1 METIKISV
9 DSDILEQ
16 VRLVLRP
23 YGLTPEDAV
32 VLFLNYCVNPETRLE
47 AIELLL
53 KWKKEQETT
62 SSLHST
68 LDPL

>member
-9 DSDILEQ
+9 DSDLLEQ

-32 VLFLNYCVNPETRLE
+32 VLFLNYCVNPETQQE
-47 AIELLL
+47 AIGLLL
-53 KWKKEQETT
+53 RWKKEQDTT

-68 LDPL
+68 FDPI